1 MGEKSKKREFPFYV
15 VAIPDEY
22 TILVNGG
29 EAFNKAGLISKLN
42 IDKEKIFVGD
52 KLEVIIPGNEIL
64 DPKNNESLGYYDY
77 IKDTLEVIKIH
88 PKFFECAKISY
99 SKSMVNALSPMFGG
113 SGTIEELDVNPDD
126 FLEDLQNSDKDLI
139 RIEDPVRF
147 V

>member
-1 MGEKSKKREFPFYV
+1 MSEQNNEREFPFYV

-29 EAFNKAGLISKLN
+29 EEFNKSGLMSK
-42 IDKEKIFVGD
+42 IKTGKEKILVGD

-64 DPKNNESLGYYDY
+64 DPINNKSLGYYDY

-99 SKSMVNALSPMFGG
+99 SKSMVDALSPMFGG
-113 SGTIEELDVNPDD
+113 SGSMEELDVNPNNL
-126 FLEDLQNSDKDLI
+126 LENLQTSDKDLI
-139 RIEDPVRF
+139 SIKDPVRF